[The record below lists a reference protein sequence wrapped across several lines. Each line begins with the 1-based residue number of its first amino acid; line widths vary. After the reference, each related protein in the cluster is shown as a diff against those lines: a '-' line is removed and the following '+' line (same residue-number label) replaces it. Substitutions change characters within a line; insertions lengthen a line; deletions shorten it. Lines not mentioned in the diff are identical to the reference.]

1 MMTTT
6 SPVQV
11 LSFHHPLSR
20 MMPICPKLLCFLF
33 WGVGALVRSQ
43 MLLPINLLQTHH
55 QHVMKVAAVLADSQP
70 S

>member
-33 WGVGALVRSQ
+33 WGAGALVRSQ
-43 MLLPINLLQTHH
+43 MLLPINLLQTHTNT
-55 QHVMKVAAVLADSQP
+55 
-70 S
+70 